1 MDEKKI
7 RNVQALLKF
16 TYVLIPVVAG
26 VDKFTN
32 LLVYWP
38 QYLHPSVA
46 AMLPISVDVFMRILG
61 IIEIIAGIL
70 VFVRTKIGSY
80 IVCIWLVLI
89 SLNLLATGNYLD
101 VAVRDFAM
109 AVGAFALAKLT
120 EAGVVEVT
128 EENLA

>member
-89 SLNLLATGNYLD
+89 SFNLLATGNYLD

-128 EENLA
+128 EENLS

>member
-1 MDEKKI
+1 MDENKI

-46 AMLPISVDVFMRILG
+46 AMLPFSVDVFMRILG
-61 IIEIIAGIL
+61 VIEIIAGIL
-70 VFVRTKIGSY
+70 VFVRTKVGSY

-120 EAGVVEVT
+120 EAEVIEADVT
-128 EENLA
+128 E